1 MNAFRKR
8 PRRNSAHLRGIRAV
22 SLFVILPA
30 LIAQSV
36 RLPEDQ
42 GKAAFQKVCS
52 QCHGLDVALAHPRT
66 RDQWRS
72 TVEDMVARGARG
84 TNSEID
90 EVVNYLAGHFSR
102 QGSETPA
109 SSTGASGHNV
119 NRQVERAPWKP
130 VRIPEAQQWNS
141 FGHDLGGTRYSP
153 LKQITPRNVAKLER
167 AWTFHVG
174 KPGSE
179 CTPVVING
187 IMYFT
192 SPDAVYAVE
201 PETGKLIW
209 KFAAN
214 AVARRGLAYW
224 PGQGSAHPRVYA
236 GVENGKLVAL
246 DAATGKPAPGFAD
259 EGFLNLKTGVLG
271 DLSDAKVY
279 LQSPPTVYKN
289 ILITGSNNNEP
300 SPSKG
305 AYGDVRGW
313 DAASGKLLWTFH
325 TVPRKGEPGNET
337 WADDGWRNRSGTN
350 MWGFAT
356 VDVERG
362 LVFLPIG
369 APTTDFYGADRHGDN
384 LYGNSL
390 VALDAETGKLKW
402 FRQLVHHDLWD
413 YDVAAAPA
421 LIEVSHD
428 GKKIPAVAQ
437 ITKMGML
444 FIFNRVTGQP
454 IYDIK
459 EQPVPHSHIP
469 GEASSSTQP
478 FTTKPLQLARNQFS
492 PKDLYSLTPEHA
504 AFCKEL
510 LEKNRMFT
518 EGPFTP
524 MSLETQG
531 NALTFPSTLGG
542 GNWSGLSYDP
552 ALGYVF
558 TNIMNLGQW
567 GHMEQAP
574 DAKTGQ
580 MTWVRKSA
588 FGPYARFWDP
598 DTHIPC
604 TNPPFGELVAVNVNT
619 GDVAWRVPLGT
630 IPELE
635 VKGIH
640 NTGSVNLGGSIT
652 TASGLVFIA
661 ATNDGRFRAFDAR
674 SGKQLWAE
682 KLDAPAYAVPITY
695 RGRDGKQYVAITA
708 GGGGYFASLTAD
720 TVIAFALQ

>member
-1 MNAFRKR
+1 MRGALSVAF
-8 PRRNSAHLRGIRAV
+8 
-22 SLFVILPA
+22 FFILPA
-30 LIAQSV
+30 LVAQPV
-36 RLPEDQ
+36 RLPEGS
-42 GKAAFQKVCS
+42 GKPVFEKMCS

-66 RDQWRS
+66 REQWRS

-90 EVVNYLAGHFSR
+90 QVVNYLAEHYGR
-102 QGSETPA
+102 EGAETPA
-109 SSTGASGHNV
+109 STAGPRDGNV
-119 NRQVERAPWKP
+119 AREPERAAWKP
-130 VRIPEAQQWNS
+130 VAIPAVEQWTS

-153 LKQITPRNVAKLER
+153 LKQITPENVGKLQR
-167 AWTFHVG
+167 AWTFHMG
-174 KPGSE
+174 KPSSGS
-179 CTPVVING
+179 TPVVIDG

-192 SPDAVYAVE
+192 SPDAIFSVE
-201 PETGKLIW
+201 AETGKLIW
-209 KFAAN
+209 KFEAD

-224 PGQGSAHPRVYA
+224 PGQGTGHPRVYA

-246 DAATGKPAPGFAD
+246 DASTGKPVPGFAE
-259 EGFLNLKTGVLG
+259 EGFLNLKAGVLG

-279 LQSPPTVYKN
+279 LQSPPVVYKN

-337 WADDGWRNRSGTN
+337 WADDSWRNRSGTN
-350 MWGFAT
+350 VWGFPT
-356 VDVERG
+356 VDTQRG

-369 APTTDFYGADRHGDN
+369 SPTTDFYGADRHGDN

-413 YDVAAAPA
+413 YDPAAAPA
-421 LIEVSHD
+421 LIDVMRG

-444 FIFNRVTGQP
+444 FIFNRVTGVP
-454 IYDIK
+454 IYDVK
-459 EQPVPHSHIP
+459 EQPVPRSHIP
-469 GEASSSTQP
+469 GEASSPTQP
-478 FTTKPLQLARNQFS
+478 FTTKSLQLARNQFS

-510 LEKNRMFT
+510 MEKNRMFT

-524 MSLETQG
+524 MSLQSEG

-552 ALGYVF
+552 TLGYVF

-588 FGPYARFWDP
+588 LGSYARFWNP

-604 TNPPFGELVAVNVNT
+604 QNPPFGELVAVNVNT

-635 VKGIH
+635 AKGIG

-674 SGKQLWAE
+674 SGKELWAE
-682 KLDAPAYAVPITY
+682 KLDAPAYTVPITY

-708 GGGGYFASLTAD
+708 GGGGFFGSPTGD
-720 TVIAFALQ
+720 SVVAFSVK